1 DPSTGLTSRYPFRAG
16 WSWGDDNRGLDAR
29 PDKVK
34 LGLDKTGYKAGD
46 TLEVTVTPPH
56 AGKGILMVE
65 TDRMLYVQDIE
76 AKPGSTF
83 K

>member
-1 DPSTGLTSRYPFRAG
+1 MRTGIGHREAG
-16 WSWGDDNRGLDAR
+16 DVEDAHVHRRDRDAR
-29 PDKVK
+29 PDKIK

-65 TDRMLYVQDIE
+65 
-76 AKPGSTF
+76 
-83 K
+83 